1 MINLLKTNQL
11 NHFILINKLTKIRE
25 VLTYSELQ
33 NRIKKNRQTFFNTY
47 RIETVSKKSNIE
59 KILLVLFYGV
69 SSLAMGVLILE
80 TITQIF

>member
-33 NRIKKNRQTFFNTY
+33 NRIKKNRKDFFNTY
-47 RIETVSKKSNIE
+47 RIETVNKKSNIE

-69 SSLAMGVLILE
+69 FALAMGSIILE